1 MVRDVT
7 CTDSSDNLIEIDAF
21 NDVTVQ
27 RAHLSK
33 AQSGIGFTWFSFPYR
48 PTKPVYRILDCDY
61 SGPNDAYWDL
71 SDTTEPPPA
80 RNAEGSVFLGALSSD
95 AAGALLSR
103 SWGDLVITGNSWTSG
118 AVNTFY
124 ADGPAIQAAGVY
136 RKVTISDNRITDIDK
151 AGVGGALVSFRQ
163 LGSAA
168 AHLTIG
174 GNTYRASLDGSFVP
188 LPSDRISLRGPYR
201 LR

>member
-1 MVRDVT
+1 M
-7 CTDSSDNLIEIDAF
+7 
-21 NDVTVQ
+21 TVQ

-48 PTKPVYRILDCDY
+48 ATTPSLPHPRLRLQRPERRLLGHDRHHRAAARPQRRGQRLPRAF
-61 SGPNDAYWDL
+61 SG
-71 SDTTEPPPA
+71 
-80 RNAEGSVFLGALSSD
+80 D
-95 AAGALLSR
+95 AAGVLLSR
-103 SWGDLVITGNSWTSG
+103 TWGDLIITGNSWTNG

-124 ADGPAIQAAGVY
+124 SDGSAIQAAGVY

-168 AHLTIG
+168 ADLTMS
-174 GNTYRASLDGSFVP
+174 GNTYRASLD
-188 LPSDRISLRGPYR
+188 R
-201 LR
+201 